1 MNSLANRLLFLYLC
15 MRFAET
21 LWTFKF
27 SKKMKITIINTEKS
41 EKRYAREELDA
52 FVSQLKDGT
61 YCQQYIRDFK
71 KDVCFAAEWVKTNG
85 ELKAKS
91 FNPLVLLS
99 LENLRD
105 LATANEYKRF
115 AIQQPYTLLCFLG
128 HDGHSLHT
136 RCQAHTREG
145 YHETTGTEVPDLYH
159 PKGYRH
165 GTRPQAFCNGLY
177 IPQTDSRSCLQ
188 NHRDM
193 IYDSKTNCF
202 GIEGSISSPRRDS
215 LLQTKTNCF
224 GVMMVYDAFA
234 KRVI

>member
-1 MNSLANRLLFLYLC
+1 MMQWKKYMKSLANRLLFLYLC

-91 FNPLVLLS
+91 FNPLVRRPFAPYPMPSPYSWRISWNDWHRSSRPLPSERVQTWNSATGFLQWVIHTTNWLKELL
-99 LENLRD
+99 
-105 LATANEYKRF
+105 
-115 AIQQPYTLLCFLG
+115 
-128 HDGHSLHT
+128 
-136 RCQAHTREG
+136 
-145 YHETTGTEVPDLYH
+145 TE
-159 PKGYRH
+159 
-165 GTRPQAFCNGLY
+165 
-177 IPQTDSRSCLQ
+177 S
-188 NHRDM
+188 
-193 IYDSKTNCF
+193 
-202 GIEGSISSPRRDS
+202 
-215 LLQTKTNCF
+215 
-224 GVMMVYDAFA
+224 
-234 KRVI
+234 

>member
-1 MNSLANRLLFLYLC
+1 
-15 MRFAET
+15 
-21 LWTFKF
+21 
-27 SKKMKITIINTEKS
+27 MKITIINTEKS
-41 EKRYAREELDA
+41 EKRYAREELDT

-128 HDGHSLHT
+128 HDGHLLHT
-136 RCQAHTREG
+136 RCQAHRAQCLGVGLHSPSRE
-145 YHETTGTEVPDLYH
+145 TAANCDTLSEVPRPLSRHLQARGLAHEHRALCHSLCHRPHQRDDATATAALYRVELPH
-159 PKGYRH
+159 D
-165 GTRPQAFCNGLY
+165 
-177 IPQTDSRSCLQ
+177 DS
-188 NHRDM
+188 
-193 IYDSKTNCF
+193 Y
-202 GIEGSISSPRRDS
+202 
-215 LLQTKTNCF
+215 
-224 GVMMVYDAFA
+224 
-234 KRVI
+234 

>member
-1 MNSLANRLLFLYLC
+1 MTLILKASYVYDAMKKNMKSLANRLLFLYLC

-91 FNPLVLLS
+91 FNPLV
-99 LENLRD
+99 R
-105 LATANEYKRF
+105 RPF
-115 AIQQPYTLLCFLG
+115 APY
-128 HDGHSLHT
+128 
-136 RCQAHTREG
+136 
-145 YHETTGTEVPDLYH
+145 PM
-159 PKGYRH
+159 P
-165 GTRPQAFCNGLY
+165 
-177 IPQTDSRSCLQ
+177 
-188 NHRDM
+188 
-193 IYDSKTNCF
+193 
-202 GIEGSISSPRRDS
+202 SPYS
-215 LLQTKTNCF
+215 
-224 GVMMVYDAFA
+224 
-234 KRVI
+234 